1 MMMVVVVA
9 AAAVDRKWEECQKRG
24 LRSLD

>member
-1 MMMVVVVA
+1 MMVVVT